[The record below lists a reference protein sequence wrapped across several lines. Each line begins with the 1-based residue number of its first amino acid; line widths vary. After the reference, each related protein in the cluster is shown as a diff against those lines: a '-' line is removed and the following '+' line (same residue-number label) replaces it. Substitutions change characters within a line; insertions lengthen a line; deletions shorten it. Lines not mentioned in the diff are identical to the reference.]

1 MGDGDEDCKT
11 IPAINLQNFPDEEE
25 YRKLREA
32 SETCMGLLQACE
44 PQDPSGSDVRDEIS
58 LLDLPMEIK
67 KQNKSGKDL
76 AGSIAPSKLN
86 PLYESLGLFDLASPR
101 AVHSFFSQLDASSH
115 QRDVIAKYAQATCEQ
130 VVNVG
135 KKLTKSYGLVNNDFH
150 KGWPCR
156 FRMNKYNFSPESV
169 GSTGV

>member
-32 SETCMGLLQACE
+32 SETCIGLLQACE
-44 PQDPSGSDVRDEIS
+44 PQDPSGSD
-58 LLDLPMEIK
+58 IK

-115 QRDVIAKYAQATCEQ
+115 QRDVIAKYAQATCMQ